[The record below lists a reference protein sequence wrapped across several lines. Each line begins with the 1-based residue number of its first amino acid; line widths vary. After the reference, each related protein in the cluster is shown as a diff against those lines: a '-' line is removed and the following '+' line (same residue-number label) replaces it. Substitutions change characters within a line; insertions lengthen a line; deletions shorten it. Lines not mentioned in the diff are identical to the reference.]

1 MKIDRII
8 LITSVIALASCAQK
22 GRLYTTSEYEMFG
35 DKVVQQG
42 KFEAK
47 ARSATEIVSNYQSK
61 DALYKSPVI
70 KFKFCINGDDNEMVS
85 GCDHNFLCIEQNGE
99 QQTPVIKFGE
109 QLTVN
114 QKIVKDAFLPPN
126 LSVKFRVDM
135 SEVFK
140 TFEDKGY
147 FITKTGKKIY
157 QEDFKGLFL
166 AGSCEPMVWDFANLS
181 KNVALKMIEGE
192 NHLFELTLILNPQDK
207 NQSATKIWK
216 LSKDISSFPRYKSN
230 FVLENALYNLAM
242 EEMCCAVEP
251 DSTFRTGKEWAGV
264 WTRDVSYSIILSMA
278 HLQPEVSIK
287 SLMRKVNANGRI
299 IQDTGTGG
307 AWPVSSDRMIW
318 ALAAWEIYQYTGNKE
333 WLETIYPI
341 IRNSVED
348 DLQTVFDPKTGLVKG
363 ESSFLDWREQEYPR
377 WMQPADIFNSENL
390 GTSAVHYGA
399 IKTLSVIA
407 GLMGDSSES
416 KRYLAISEKIKQGI
430 NKTLWLDGKGFYAQ
444 YAYGRNHLLLSPRSE
459 TLGEALCVILGIA
472 DEKRAD
478 RMVENVPSLAF
489 GTPCFFP
496 NIVDI
501 PPYHNDAVWPFV
513 QAYWMRASAKAGN
526 ESGIMHSIGSI
537 NRAAAMFLTNKENF
551 VDYSGD
557 YFGTQINSSNM
568 LWSLSGMISAIHHV
582 LFGIHFT
589 DQGLV
594 FEPFV
599 PEKLAGKRSLE
610 NFRYRNST
618 LDIELIGFGNQIK
631 SFSVDGV
638 EHNPIIDNMISGFHK
653 VKIEL
658 SNNSLPAKKIKI
670 VENQYTPLTPIA
682 SFDEG
687 KLSWQKNDDAVSF
700 SILLNGK
707 VWKQT
712 GENSIIVPA
721 EVNGELQVIA
731 IGKSG
736 LESFASEPIEHYHL
750 IFEKEVEDYAPESSL
765 KYKGYSG
772 TGFVE
777 ISRMVNRRIVIPVT
791 FEENGTYAIDW
802 LYSNGNGPINTENK
816 CAIRTLQIDGN
827 PKGVYVFPHRGSN
840 LWSSW
845 GWSNSISVELTK
857 GKHELCLE
865 FMPYNENMNVTT
877 NQAMLD
883 KLRITKIR

>member
-1 MKIDRII
+1 MKIYTII
-8 LITSVIALASCAQK
+8 LITSVITLASCAQK
-22 GRLYTTSEYEMFG
+22 GRLYTTSEYEMYG
-35 DKVVQQG
+35 DKIVQQG
-42 KFEAK
+42 KFEAR

-61 DALYKSPVI
+61 DALYKSPVV
-70 KFKFCINGDDNEMVS
+70 KFKFCINGGDNEMVS
-85 GCDHNFLCIEQNGE
+85 GCDHNFLCMKQNGE
-99 QQTPVIKFGE
+99 LQTPVIKFGE
-109 QLTVN
+109 QLLVN
-114 QKIVKDAFLPPN
+114 QKIAKDAFLPPN
-126 LSVKFRVDM
+126 LPVKFRVDM

-140 TFEDKGY
+140 AFEDKGY
-147 FITKTGKKIY
+147 FITKTGQKIY
-157 QEDFKGLFL
+157 KEDFKGLYL

-192 NHLFELTLILNPQDK
+192 NHIFELTLILNPQDE
-207 NQSATKIWK
+207 NLSATKIWK
-216 LSKDISSFPRYKSN
+216 LSNDISSFPQYKSD

-242 EEMCCAVEP
+242 EEMCHAVEP

-278 HLQPEVSIK
+278 HLQPDVSMN

-333 WLETIYPI
+333 WLKTIYPI

-348 DLQTVFDPKTGLVKG
+348 DLQTVFDPENGLVKG

-407 GLMGDSSES
+407 GLMGDDSDS
-416 KRYLAISEKIKQGI
+416 KRYFSISEKIKQGI
-430 NKTLWLDGKGFYAQ
+430 NKTLWLDDKGFYAQ
-444 YAYGRNHLLLSPRSE
+444 YAYGRNHLMLSPRSE
-459 TLGEALCVILGIA
+459 TLGEALCVILDIA

-478 RMVENVPSLAF
+478 HVVGNVPSLAF

-513 QAYWMRASAKAGN
+513 QTYWMWASAKAGN
-526 ESGIMHSIGSI
+526 ESGIMHSLGSI

-582 LFGIHFT
+582 FFGMRFT
-589 DQGLV
+589 EQGLA

-599 PEKLAGKRSLE
+599 PEKLAGKRSL
-610 NFRYRNST
+610 NHFRYRNSM
-618 LDIELIGFGNQIK
+618 LDIELSGFGNQIK

-638 EHNPIIDNMISGFHK
+638 EQNPLINNMISGFHK

-658 SNNSLPAKKIKI
+658 SSKKIPAKKIKI

-682 SFDEG
+682 LFDEG
-687 KLSWQKNDDAVSF
+687 KLSWVKNDDAVSF

-707 VWKQT
+707 VWKKT
-712 GENSIIVPA
+712 NEHSIIIPA

-731 IGKSG
+731 IGKNG
-736 LESFASEPIEHYHL
+736 LESFDSEPIAHYNMV
-750 IFEKEVEDYAPESSL
+750 IEKEVENFAPQSPL

-772 TGFVE
+772 SGFVE
-777 ISRMVNRRIVIPVT
+777 ISRTVNRKIALPIT

-802 LYSNGNGPINTENK
+802 LYSNGNGPVNTENK
-816 CAIRTLQIDGN
+816 CAIRTLLIDGN
-827 PKGVYVFPHRGSN
+827 KKGVHVFPHRGSN

-845 GWSNSISVELTK
+845 GWSNSISVELIK
-857 GKHELCLE
+857 GKHEISLE

-883 KLRITKIR
+883 MLRITKIR